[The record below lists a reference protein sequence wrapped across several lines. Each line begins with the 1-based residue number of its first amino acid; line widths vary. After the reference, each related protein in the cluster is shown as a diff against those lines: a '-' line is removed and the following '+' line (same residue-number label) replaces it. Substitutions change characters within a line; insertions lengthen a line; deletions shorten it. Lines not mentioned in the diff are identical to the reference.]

1 MSGFHSIDLDGALER
16 VGGDFDVLREVAGLF
31 LEESPKLLAALQQAL
46 RTGDASGV
54 ARAAHNLKGCVSTFC
69 AQQAYEAARALE
81 TAGRSENLSQATR
94 DLARL
99 SSAIEAL
106 APELLALSGAGPRP
120 AAGS

>member
-1 MSGFHSIDLDGALER
+1 MSEFQSIDLDAALER

-31 LEESPKLLAALQQAL
+31 LEERPRLMADVEQALQ
-46 RTGDASGV
+46 TGDGPRL
-54 ARAAHNLKGCVSTFC
+54 ARAAHSLKGSVSTFC

-81 TAGRSENLSQATR
+81 AAGRDENLSQAAR

-106 APELLALSGAGPRP
+106 APELSAL
-120 AAGS
+120 AGS